1 MQPFHEKRFYRS
13 EVWPEFEIYKQDD
26 RIIMQHPSVLEVF
39 SSAVYGG
46 GHSRASHFVNWKVPF
61 DFYAVDPILLMEQK
75 LKEWEFPAEQSIGL
89 QTAANILDASILE
102 MNGDAFRMI
111 CCVTAGVGNSAR
123 AGTRRETFSA
133 YQCGTINTFLFI
145 DGNMTHAAMING
157 IITATEAKAAALQD
171 LHITDEDGEIATGTT
186 TDSVVLAATQ
196 NNLYPTHLFAG
207 TATTIGNAIGCFVY
221 DAICETIR
229 NQKG

>member
-1 MQPFHEKRFYRS
+1 MQPFHEKHFYRS
-13 EVWPEFEIYKQDD
+13 AVWPEFEIYKKDD

-46 GHSRASHFVNWKVPF
+46 GLKRASHFVNWKVPF
-61 DFYAVDPILLMEQK
+61 DFDVSDPVLLMKQK
-75 LKEWEFPAEQSIGL
+75 LKEWECPAEQSIGL
-89 QTAANILDASILE
+89 QTAANILDASIQE

-157 IITATEAKAAALQD
+157 IITATEAKAAAMQD
-171 LHITDEDGEIATGTT
+171 LHITDENGKIATGTT
-186 TDSVVLAATQ
+186 TDSVVLAVTQ
-196 NNLYPTHLFAG
+196 NKNEPTHAFAG
-207 TATTIGNAIGCFVY
+207 TATTIGNAIGCQVY
-221 DAICETIR
+221 DAIYEVLGR
-229 NQKG
+229 ED

>member
-1 MQPFHEKRFYRS
+1 MQPFHEKYFYRS
-13 EVWPEFEIYKQDD
+13 TIWPELEIYKKED
-26 RIIMQHPSVLEVF
+26 RIVMKHPSLLEVC
-39 SSAVYGG
+39 SSAVHGG
-46 GHSRASHFVNWKVPF
+46 GIRRASHFVNWKVPL
-61 DFYAVDPILLMEQK
+61 DFYESDPILLMEQK
-75 LKEWEFPAEQSIGL
+75 LKEWEFPIQQSIGL
-89 QTAANILDASILE
+89 QTAANILDASIQE

-123 AGTRRETFSA
+123 AGKKRKTFSA
-133 YQCGTINTFLFI
+133 YECGTINTFLFI

-171 LHITDEDGEIATGTT
+171 LHITDEDGESATGTT
-186 TDSVVLAATQ
+186 TDSVVLATVQ
-196 NNLYPTHLFAG
+196 RNSYPTHLFAG
-207 TATTIGNAIGCFVY
+207 TATTIGNAIGCLVY